1 MNDFNEIK
9 DIEGNAHFAIKKN
22 NYKEK
27 ENIGKNLD
35 DFEFLQILGEGG
47 FGEVYKVKSK
57 LNNKIYAMKKV
68 DLKKFEKDELKKYAE
83 RETKL
88 LSLISHPRVIKYY
101 DNFPSKNKE
110 YLYIIMENAENGDL
124 DSLLNAYIIKNEYIP
139 EEDLWTIFLQCMQ
152 GLVYIH
158 KYDVIHRDIKP
169 ENIFIDNNMNIK
181 IGDFGFAAVKKD
193 ETDENK
199 KYTNV
204 GYGEGLNQLDLKYG
218 GTKVGTKGYMA
229 DEIQNRKYD
238 QKVDVYSMGV
248 TFYELCFQ
256 HLPSRH
262 IKTHSENYSDEMIKI
277 VIEMIEEDAETRQT
291 SEYFLKKIEQEFSKK
306 YNRITSINAL
316 MSCLH
321 SFEDIS
327 VPIKDQPIKQ
337 LKNVVIGEGCWIGE
351 HVSIIGA
358 SIGKHSVVGANSV
371 VTHDIPDYCVAVGS
385 PAYIIK
391 RYNFESRK
399 WEKTD
404 RKGNFIV

>member
-35 DFEFLQILGEGG
+35 DFEFLQRLGKGG

-88 LSLISHPRVIKYY
+88 LSLISHPRIIKYY
-101 DNFPSKNKE
+101 DNFLSEDEK

-139 EEDLWTIFLQCMQ
+139 EEDLWIIFLQCMQ

-218 GTKVGTKGYMA
+218 GTNVGTPGYMA

-256 HLPSRH
+256 HLPLKH
-262 IKTHSENYSDEMIKI
+262 IKTHSEKYSDEMIDI
-277 VIEMIEEDAETRQT
+277 VIEMIEEDAKTRQT

-321 SFEDIS
+321 SFEDITDFY
-327 VPIKDQPIKQ
+327 IY
-337 LKNVVIGEGCWIGE
+337 LKPSDYENK
-351 HVSIIGA
+351 A
-358 SIGKHSVVGANSV
+358 
-371 VTHDIPDYCVAVGS
+371 VTTGFVKSLIEFSKGDMKLIPDT
-385 PAYIIK
+385 I
-391 RYNFESRK
+391 
-399 WEKTD
+399 
-404 RKGNFIV
+404 